1 MSAHLFIL
9 PSRESKSKKEC
20 GRKRKEK
27 NKQHGNAPNQV
38 NAEEESRSNRTFK
51 YLLSSSVSQTSSHI
65 VQVSAFC
72 CVTVLICCVTV
83 FICVLLCS
91 WASAHIF
98 PPPRHCYILPACQVR
113 HRFGVLDGC
122 FACFLQANIQQM
134 KRKLLLVTY
143 EANAEG
149 VTFPSALAR

>member
-9 PSRESKSKKEC
+9 PSRESKRVKKEC

-72 CVTVLICCVTV
+72 CVTVFICCVTV

-98 PPPRHCYILPACQVR
+98 PPPLTA
-113 HRFGVLDGC
+113 
-122 FACFLQANIQQM
+122 
-134 KRKLLLVTY
+134 
-143 EANAEG
+143 
-149 VTFPSALAR
+149 TFCPHVKCGIGLASWTAALHVFSRQTSSR